1 MSLWLLMIWVS
12 HAMGSVTE
20 PSIVTQWPMVAEVT
34 AGEDVVLKCNIIE
47 LYSSCSAVTWLRVNS
62 ENATISLTNRLQMDA
77 HNSES
82 VKSICT
88 AVITNSTV
96 QDSSIYYCAAV
107 HGRFA
112 HIGNGSRVIVKE
124 HTVLPV
130 IDILTPLI
138 KNAPLVPLQCVVTGA
153 KSSQVQMHWSVEGRK
168 EKGQAVLRH
177 GNDGAVQIS
186 RNQILITAE
195 QWERKI
201 QCVCVVE
208 LGGQIFTKSLQTHA
222 DSTEM
227 ASIEIMAFTSSNN
240 HDPTVTLQC
249 TLSGFAPSQV
259 SMYWLI
265 GSRRENGQTL
275 FVWDEGKENSVKTQN
290 YVDISEEEW
299 KTGTESTCIVNLGGR
314 TFTKTLNHDDIQE
327 TCYPVISPQS
337 LKNFPDAIFHL
348 RFRTATAN

>member
-1 MSLWLLMIWVS
+1 MCDLLCLILLCLISPKVMAGTVS
-12 HAMGSVTE
+12 QF
-20 PSIVTQWPMVAEVT
+20 PP
-34 AGEDVVLKCNIIE
+34 
-47 LYSSCSAVTWLRVNS
+47 
-62 ENATISLTNRLQMDA
+62 
-77 HNSES
+77 S
-82 VKSICT
+82 VKVRSGETVSMLCQMSEVKSFCHT
-88 AVITNSTV
+88 VAWVRVHPVSGVIDILQDTKTPHESKDLEENTVCQAFLFNATV
-96 QDSSIYYCAAV
+96 QDSGTYYCIATD
-107 HGRFA
+107 RDQMYLRL
-112 HIGNGSRVIVKE
+112 GNGTAI
-124 HTVLPV
+124 TV
-130 IDILTPLI
+130 
-138 KNAPLVPLQCVVTGA
+138 Q
-153 KSSQVQMHWSVEGRK
+153 
-168 EKGQAVLRH
+168 
-177 GNDGAVQIS
+177 
-186 RNQILITAE
+186 
-195 QWERKI
+195 
-201 QCVCVVE
+201 
-208 LGGQIFTKSLQTHA
+208 A